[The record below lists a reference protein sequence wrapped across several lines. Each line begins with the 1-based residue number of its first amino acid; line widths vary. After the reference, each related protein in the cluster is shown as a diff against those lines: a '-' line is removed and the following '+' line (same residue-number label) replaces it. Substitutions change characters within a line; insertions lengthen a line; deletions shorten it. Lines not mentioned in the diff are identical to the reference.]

1 MKRLLSVVL
10 AIAMLVTMSA
20 AALAQAPVS
29 SKDNMVIVLDR
40 EPVSLDPVDVFV
52 NVKSLVD
59 SCVYDTLLEIDNEGN
74 TVPSLAKS
82 WEQVDELTWKFTLRE
97 DVKFHNGDPLTA
109 QDVLFS
115 LKRVKESS
123 VTKAKGAFMDIEN
136 SFAEGNVVTLK
147 LTKPYAF
154 VEAQLAYPQFSIV
167 SEKAVT
173 EGGDQY
179 GRNPIG
185 TGAYRFVSWTAGDR
199 IELTRND
206 EYWGNK
212 SILKDLTFRIIT
224 ESASRTIELES
235 GGVDLV
241 LSISSNDA
249 DRIDENPDTELV
261 TRSSNSLRYV
271 GFNCQKEGLS
281 DVRVRQALNHATDV
295 AVLREILYGLKTSGE
310 AVSMVPEGM
319 KGQNTE
325 LPAYEYNPEK
335 AKQLLA
341 EAGYADGL
349 EIEFMYL
356 ANSTNNMLAELLQAL
371 WGEVGVTLVLQPT
384 ESGALSSALN
394 KGEHMMCSAGTTYT
408 LGEAGEGL
416 NSMFSIA
423 SQGASANRTYLTN
436 ETIDQMLQTIV
447 VTPNSDERA
456 QMVYDVQKLIH
467 EQAPMIYLAS
477 QYSVIGA
484 SAKLKGFTPHGN
496 SIHDFTTCY
505 FE

>member
-10 AIAMLVTMSA
+10 AIALLMTMSVA
-20 AALAQAPVS
+20 AMAETPVS
-29 SKDNMVIVLDR
+29 SKDSMVVVLDR

-52 NVKSLVD
+52 NVKSMID
-59 SCVYDTLLEIDNEGN
+59 GNVYDTLLETDNEGN
-74 TVPSLAKS
+74 TVPGLAES

-97 DVKFHNGDPLTA
+97 GVKFHNGDPLTA

-123 VTKAKGAFMDIEN
+123 VTRAKGAFMDLEN
-136 SFAEGNVVTLK
+136 SYAEGNVIILK

-179 GRNPIG
+179 GRNPVG
-185 TGAYRFVSWTAGDR
+185 TGPYRFVSWTAGDR

-241 LSISSNDA
+241 LAISSNDA
-249 DRIDENPDTELV
+249 ARIAENPDTELV

-295 AVLREILYGLKTSGE
+295 AVLREILYGLQTSGE

-319 KGQNTE
+319 KGLNKDLT
-325 LPAYEYNPEK
+325 PYEYNPEK
-335 AKQLLA
+335 AKQLLT

-384 ESGALSSALN
+384 ESGALSSSLN
-394 KGEHMMCSAGTTYT
+394 KGEHMMCSAGTTFA
-408 LGEAGEGL
+408 LGEAGDGL
-416 NSMFSIA
+416 NNMFSIA
-423 SQGASANRTYLTN
+423 SQGSSANRTYLTN
-436 ETIDQMLQTIV
+436 EVIDQMLQTIV

-456 QMVYDVQKLIH
+456 QMVYDVQTLIH
-467 EQAPMIYLAS
+467 DEAPMIYLAS
-477 QYSVIGA
+477 QYNIIGA
-484 SAKLKGFTPHGN
+484 STKLKGFTPHGN
-496 SIHDFTTCY
+496 SMHDYTTCY